1 MKLSDI
7 ANITM
12 GQSPSSEDVYS
23 EVVGIPLLNGPTEFT
38 DFSPIPKQYTNNGKK
53 FAKNGDILFCVRGST
68 AGRMNF
74 ADQKFAIGRGIASI
88 RGINGYPTEFI
99 RVILE
104 NKLEN
109 ILKSS
114 TGSTF
119 PNISRSQ
126 LLNLNIENINSNN
139 ANKIGLFYKYIYTKM
154 ELNTQTN
161 QTLEQ
166 IAQAIFKHWFIDFA
180 PVYAKAN
187 ALARGE
193 TIEQAEL
200 AAMACLSGKTVEK
213 ITALKTQDPTA
224 YHQLQQT
231 AAAFPSEFVET
242 EMGKVPRG
250 WEVKPIN
257 EICRVVYG
265 KGLPKNQLRASGYPV
280 YGANGVIGYYDQY
293 LYENR
298 QVLVGCRGT
307 VGQVYVSQPYSYITS
322 NSLVIEYEKTTINL
336 YFLELYLKSL
346 DLSIFA
352 SGSVQPQIT
361 IQNLSKLKILIPN
374 KEILDSFATLVDPI
388 YQLTYKND
396 DEK

>member
-307 VGQVYVSQPYSYITS
+307 VGQVYVSQPYSY
-322 NSLVIEYEKTTINL
+322 
-336 YFLELYLKSL
+336 
-346 DLSIFA
+346 
-352 SGSVQPQIT
+352 
-361 IQNLSKLKILIPN
+361 
-374 KEILDSFATLVDPI
+374 
-388 YQLTYKND
+388 
-396 DEK
+396 